1 MDTPFKNTFDP
12 GMVLNDRWIVM
23 DIIGKGGMGEV
34 YRVHQMNLKR
44 DIALKI
50 ISPQFL
56 SEIEKNVYD
65 SETGLE
71 RFSREI
77 QVMAQIRHPNVL
89 QIFDC
94 GEISFKKGEETVS
107 INFITM
113 ELIPGDTLRSTMSDN
128 GFLPDDDSMMQWI
141 SSYFMPLL
149 TGVQAL
155 HEQGIVHRDL
165 KPENVLIDGK
175 TPKIADFGLARSNRI
190 RAVTQSI
197 DVKGTPPYMSPEF
210 FMDMK
215 RTDQR
220 TDIYALGKMLYE
232 AAAGKITSTQI
243 PFHQASLKN
252 PETPFFQKLDIIIQT
267 ATSEDRESRY
277 ASIDALYQ
285 AIEDAMGGKKKSPVS
300 DAAQTRSPSPLWRSH
315 IFIGVMMSVL
325 IGFMAAG
332 AVLIYPKN
340 SVLKVSTQA
349 MSGPDEHQNTPSSKI
364 GDPEPSVEGG
374 DHATLFLIPGG
385 SNKIPETGS
394 TLDIP
399 SFYMEETMVTNYQLV
414 EFLNQFLP
422 KIKVENKV
430 VYNGKDI
437 WLILGEVVKGF
448 EPILFQDGKFQVHG
462 VQHTSCPA
470 LRVSAFGA
478 SAFADFYGRRLP
490 TTEEWLYV
498 VSMGKI
504 PDAEGGNS
512 TTPEKPKASAK
523 ETLHKHLI
531 APASH
536 KAIQLSAPNRYGIRD
551 INENT
556 GEWAIQ
562 GSQYVVIGG
571 TLGGQAS
578 EENKFAAIQRSPWEA
593 FYNVGF
599 RTVMNVPVR
608 NQ

>member
-1 MDTPFKNTFDP
+1 M
-12 GMVLNDRWIVM
+12 
-23 DIIGKGGMGEV
+23 
-34 YRVHQMNLKR
+34 
-44 DIALKI
+44 
-50 ISPQFL
+50 
-56 SEIEKNVYD
+56 
-65 SETGLE
+65 
-71 RFSREI
+71 
-77 QVMAQIRHPNVL
+77 
-89 QIFDC
+89 
-94 GEISFKKGEETVS
+94 
-107 INFITM
+107 M
-113 ELIPGDTLRSTMSDN
+113 E
-128 GFLPDDDSMMQWI
+128 WI
-141 SSYFMPLL
+141 STYFMPLL
-149 TGVQAL
+149 KGVQAL

-190 RAVTQSI
+190 RAVTQSM

-220 TDIYALGKMLYE
+220 TDIYALGKILYE

-243 PFHQASLKN
+243 PFHQASLKESN
-252 PETPFFQKLDIIIQT
+252 TPFFQKLDIIIQT
-267 ATSEDRESRY
+267 ATSEDKELRY
-277 ASIDALYQ
+277 ASTDAFYQ
-285 AIEDAMGGKKKSPVS
+285 VIEDAMGGKKKSPVS
-300 DAAQTRSPSPLWRSH
+300 DAAQTRSQSPLWRRR
-315 IFIGVMMSVL
+315 IFIGVMVSVL

-332 AVLIYPKN
+332 IFLFYQKN

-349 MSGPDEHQNTPSSKI
+349 VSGPDEHQNAPSSKT
-364 GDPEPSVEGG
+364 GAPEPSVEGG

-385 SNKIPETGS
+385 SNKISETGS
-394 TLDIP
+394 TVDIP

-422 KIKVENKV
+422 QIRVENKV
-430 VYNGKDI
+430 VYNGKNI

-470 LRVSAFGA
+470 LRVSALGA

-498 VSMGKI
+498 VSTGKV
-504 PDAEGGNS
+504 PDAAGGSS

-523 ETLHKHLI
+523 EKLHKHLI

-556 GEWAIQ
+556 GEWATQ
-562 GSQYVVIGG
+562 GSQYVVMGG
-571 TLGGQAS
+571 VLGGQAN
-578 EENKFAAIQRSPWEA
+578 EENKFAAIQMSPWEA

-599 RTVMNVPVR
+599 RTVMNVPA
-608 NQ
+608 QK

>member
-1 MDTPFKNTFDP
+1 MDTPLKNTFDP

-44 DIALKI
+44 DVALKI

-56 SEIEKNVYD
+56 SELEKNVYD

-77 QVMAQIRHPNVL
+77 QVMAQVRHPNVL

-94 GEISFKKGEETVS
+94 GEISFEKGGEMFS

-113 ELIPGDTLRSTMSDN
+113 ELIPGGTLRSTMSDD
-128 GFLPDDDSMMQWI
+128 GFLPEDDRMTEWI

-149 TGVQAL
+149 KGTQAL
-155 HEQGIVHRDL
+155 HDQGIVHRDL

-190 RAVTQSI
+190 KAVTQSM

-220 TDIYALGKMLYE
+220 TDIYALGKILYE
-232 AAAGKITSTQI
+232 AAAGKITARQI
-243 PFHQASLKN
+243 PFKQASLKE
-252 PETPFFQKLDIIIQT
+252 PETPFFEQLDNIIQT
-267 ATSEDRESRY
+267 ATAEDKEMRY
-277 ASIDALYQ
+277 ASADAFYQ

-300 DAAQTRSPSPLWRSH
+300 YATQTRSQSPFWGSRK
-315 IFIGVMMSVL
+315 FIGVMVSVL
-325 IGFMAAG
+325 IGFTAAG
-332 AVLIYPKN
+332 TFLFYQKK
-340 SVLKVSTQA
+340 SVLKVSTHA
-349 MSGPDEHQNTPSSKI
+349 VSGPDKRQNAPESKT

-385 SNKIPETGS
+385 SNKISETGS
-394 TLDIP
+394 TVDIP

-422 KIKVENKV
+422 QIKVENEV
-430 VYNGKDI
+430 VYNGKNI

-462 VQHTSCPA
+462 VAHTACPA

-478 SAFADFYGRRLP
+478 SAFAGFYGRRLP
-490 TTEEWLYV
+490 TTEEWRYV
-498 VSMGKI
+498 VSTGKI
-504 PDAEGGNS
+504 PDAAGGNN
-512 TTPEKPKASAK
+512 TTPEKPKDPAK
-523 ETLHKHLI
+523 KNLHKHLLS
-531 APASH
+531 PASH
-536 KAIQLSAPNRYGIRD
+536 KAIQLSVPNRYGIRD
-551 INENT
+551 INEDT

-571 TLGGQAS
+571 ILGGQAS
-578 EENKFAAIQRSPWEA
+578 EENKFAAVQRSPWEA

>member
-1 MDTPFKNTFDP
+1 MD
-12 GMVLNDRWIVM
+12 L
-23 DIIGKGGMGEV
+23 IGKGGMGEV

-56 SEIEKNVYD
+56 SEIKETVYD
-65 SETGLE
+65 SETGME

-94 GEISFKKGEETVS
+94 GKISFKKGEETVS
-107 INFITM
+107 IDFITM
-113 ELIPGDTLRSTMSDN
+113 ELIPGDTLRSTMSDD
-128 GFLPDDDSMMQWI
+128 GFLPEDDRMTEWI
-141 SSYFMPLL
+141 SNYFMPLL
-149 TGVQAL
+149 KGAQAL

-175 TPKIADFGLARSNRI
+175 TPKIADFGLARSNSI
-190 RAVTQSI
+190 KAVTQSM
-197 DVKGTPPYMSPEF
+197 DVKGTPPYMSPEL

-220 TDIYALGKMLYE
+220 TDIYALGKILYE
-232 AAAGKITSTQI
+232 AAAGKITARQI
-243 PFHQASLKN
+243 PFQQASLKD

-267 ATSEDRESRY
+267 ATAEDKELRY
-277 ASIDALYQ
+277 ASADAFYQ
-285 AIEDAMGGKKKSPVS
+285 AIEDAMGGKKKAPVS
-300 DAAQTRSPSPLWRSH
+300 YATQKRSQSPFWRSRK
-315 IFIGVMMSVL
+315 FIGITVSVL
-325 IGFMAAG
+325 IGFAATG
-332 AVLIYPKN
+332 TLLFYQKN
-340 SVLKVSTQA
+340 SVPKVSTQA
-349 MSGPDEHQNTPSSKI
+349 VFGTDEHQNAS
-364 GDPEPSVEGG
+364 GDEHQNASGGKTGNPEHSVEGG

-385 SNKIPETGS
+385 SSKISETGQ
-394 TLDIP
+394 TVDIP

-414 EFLNQFLP
+414 EFLNQVLP
-422 KIKVENKV
+422 QLKVENEV
-430 VYNGKDI
+430 VFNGKDI
-437 WLILGEVVKGF
+437 WLIIGEVVKGF
-448 EPILFQDGKFQVHG
+448 SPILFQDGKFQVHG
-462 VQHTSCPA
+462 AQHTSCPA

-478 SAFADFYGRRLP
+478 SAFAGFYGRRLP

-498 VSMGKI
+498 VSTGKI

-512 TTPEKPKASAK
+512 TTPEKPKDSAK
-523 ETLHKHLI
+523 ENLHKHLI

-536 KAIQLSAPNRYGIRD
+536 KAVQLSAPNRYGIRD

-562 GSQYVVIGG
+562 GSKYAVMGG
-571 TLGGQAS
+571 VLGGEAN
-578 EENKFAAIQRSPWEA
+578 EENRFAAVERSPWEA

-599 RTVMNVPVR
+599 RTVVNIPLR